1 MITQIDNYE
10 SECLKAM
17 TVDRFNQQE
26 YVKVMNELKLFHDE
40 WNSYLKYEDMDQMNR
55 LTEEQ
60 IDVAVEMAIE
70 MKKKSN
76 GLEKKIQ
83 EFIFNKKLI
92 SYEKNYKKIDKL
104 ALGTL
109 SFQTIG
115 PIYYTDLKQIN
126 IGNILTDCIPYTIE
140 IEALSDESFYI
151 LYQTLSN
158 KHLKCLTTN
167 SDKTLITSFETT
179 KPVIKFCKHKDLIV
193 VNYLGGNGN
202 HYNLQIL
209 NLKLQSLSQ
218 IDVHNVLGFNYNYR
232 AHFLSV
238 SDTKIYYFSLFSKNR
253 SSNYQ
258 LRIFNKQLQY
268 LKSIGQS
275 NSPSDLF
282 YFPFSIKQIECKSGK
297 YYWLSE
303 NNLVITNETSGLI
316 QKTIEIDADKFVID
330 SQNNLVLIN
339 KSKRELNYFSSE
351 GAPLKQIAMCDF
363 LDDPVLFLSKND
375 NIVLLDVHK
384 CVILLSV

>member
-1 MITQIDNYE
+1 
-10 SECLKAM
+10 
-17 TVDRFNQQE
+17 
-26 YVKVMNELKLFHDE
+26 MNELKLFHDE